1 MLSILNTVYRLMVRR
16 LEPMVAETKL
26 LYNIPEVMDATGYS
40 RSFIYLAITGGAL
53 KAIRK
58 GRTIRISV
66 DDLKKWIED
75 PE

>member
-1 MLSILNTVYRLMVRR
+1 MVRR

-40 RSFIYLAITGGAL
+40 RSFLYLAIAGGAL

-75 PE
+75 QE